1 MTLESAR
8 RQSVISEVDDGFSQN
23 PTIKYKNSE
32 GDAREMDDDE
42 SEASSNS
49 EEGKLLAIVRRYSI
63 LPNLTMLLLSRQN
76 VRNFMATMLTTIS
89 ATKRCFERWI
99 YCMLERSTSMRK
111 RKK

>member
-49 EEGKLLAIVRRYSI
+49 EEGK
-63 LPNLTMLLLSRQN
+63 
-76 VRNFMATMLTTIS
+76 F
-89 ATKRCFERWI
+89 
-99 YCMLERSTSMRK
+99 
-111 RKK
+111 

>member
-8 RQSVISEVDDGFSQN
+8 RQSVISEVDDSFSQN

-49 EEGKLLAIVRRYSI
+49 EEGK
-63 LPNLTMLLLSRQN
+63 
-76 VRNFMATMLTTIS
+76 F
-89 ATKRCFERWI
+89 
-99 YCMLERSTSMRK
+99 
-111 RKK
+111 